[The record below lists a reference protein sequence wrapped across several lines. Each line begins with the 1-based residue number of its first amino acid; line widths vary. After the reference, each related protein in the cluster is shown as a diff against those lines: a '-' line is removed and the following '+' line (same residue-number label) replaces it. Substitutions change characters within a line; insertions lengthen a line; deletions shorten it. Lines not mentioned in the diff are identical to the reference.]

1 MSLEVSVAHIIAMTC
16 EATNQ
21 VLESCGRRTG
31 PVEEGVAHRKGP
43 ILEKIFER
51 TFRSFALDGGGPPA
65 APMDA
70 PMGV

>member
-21 VLESCGRRTG
+21 VLKLCGRRTG
-31 PVEEGVAHRKGP
+31 PVEGGVAHRKGP

-51 TFRSFALDGGGPPA
+51 TFRSFALEEAPPAA